1 MQDLQEI
8 KRETKKLIIE
18 TLNMDPISPDDI
30 RDDVSLL
37 SGENTIKIDSIDVL
51 EVVVAIQRKFNV
63 RINDQNHARMIVDTV
78 NTIAEFVVSQQQ
90 GPLPR

>member
-18 TLNMDPISPDDI
+18 TLNMDPVSPDDI

-37 SGENTIKIDSIDVL
+37 SGENRIRIDSIDVL

-63 RINDQNHARMIVDTV
+63 RINDQNHARVIVDTV

-90 GPLPR
+90 GPLPG